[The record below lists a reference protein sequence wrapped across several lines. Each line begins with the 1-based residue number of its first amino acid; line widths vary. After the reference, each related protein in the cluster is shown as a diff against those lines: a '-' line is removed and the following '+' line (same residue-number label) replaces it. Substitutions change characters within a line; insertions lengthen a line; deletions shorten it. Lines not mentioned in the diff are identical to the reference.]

1 MDWNTFFFASYEIVI
16 SILFSLLT
24 IFITK
29 KILNKL
35 FIKGETDDLK
45 ENMAL
50 AIFSGSIIIGILIL
64 VNSSI
69 LPAVDTLRVMVLA
82 NDVITL
88 RMVGISFLY
97 FLLFF
102 SITVFFSIVILF
114 LTLKVFFR
122 ATGYVEEMKEM
133 RDKNVS
139 VAIMVAAVV
148 IGISLFVRP
157 SLNRFIGSLI
167 QYEKFENISRQEK
180 EEQSPDEM
188 VVPLEQVEPK

>member
-50 AIFSGSIIIGILIL
+50 AIFSGSIIIGILNL